1 MAQVRH
7 AGRALAAFDEHA
19 RAGGLEHRG
28 VVPRSAH
35 GRYVPWDRDPV
46 AILDAQNESRLPDL
60 VPLRMQRM
68 AADPFSFYRGTAGI
82 MAADLKRG
90 ISSHLDVVSCGDA
103 HISNF
108 GFFASP
114 LRTLMFDLN
123 DFDEAA
129 VAPFEWDVKRLVT
142 SVIIAARQ
150 NGHSAA
156 SGRRAALA
164 AAAAY
169 RTTLGQ
175 MAELTALQRYYARL
189 DVDLMRRGLD
199 ASTRRVLDRSVAQ
212 AKRRTSESFVAK
224 VTTIDD
230 DGRRMFVDDPPLLSH
245 AALDNRVDVERL
257 FEEYRRTVSPD
268 VAMLL
273 AQHELTDTVRRVVGV
288 GSVGTRCYLV
298 LLTGPRRGSIVLQ
311 IKEAQKSV
319 IGRRAQHEGRR
330 VVANQRILQAVSD
343 VFLGQ
348 LRSDGRDYYV
358 RQFRDM
364 KGSIDV
370 GTLTPAQLATYATGC
385 GTVLA
390 RAHAQ
395 SPQGAAVVG
404 YLGRSDKFDRAVVAW
419 GTAYAD
425 QSLADYERFVAAVGG
440 HA

>member
-7 AGRALAAFDEHA
+7 AGRGLAAFDEHA
-19 RAGGLEHRG
+19 RASGLEHRR

-35 GRYVPWDRDPV
+35 GAYEPGGRDPL
-46 AILDAQNESRLPDL
+46 AILDAQNATRLPDL

-68 AADPFSFYRGTAGI
+68 SADPFSFYRGTAAI
-82 MAADLKRG
+82 MAADLRRG
-90 ISSHLDVVSCGDA
+90 VSTHLDVVSCGDA

-114 LRTLMFDLN
+114 LRTLVFDLN

-142 SVIIAARQ
+142 SVVIAARQ
-150 NGHSAA
+150 NGRSAA
-156 SGRRAALA
+156 SGRSAALA
-164 AAAAY
+164 TARAY
-169 RTTLGQ
+169 RTTMAQ
-175 MAELTALQRYYARL
+175 MADLTALQRYYARL
-189 DVDLMRRGLD
+189 DVDRMRRGLD
-199 ASTRRVLDRSVAQ
+199 ASTRRVLDRSIAQ

-224 VTTIDD
+224 VTTRDA
-230 DGRRMFVDDPPLLSH
+230 DGRRMFIDDPPLLSH
-245 AALDNRVDVERL
+245 AALDARGDVERL

-311 IKEAQKSV
+311 IKEAQRSV

-348 LRSDGRDYYV
+348 LRWEGRDYYV

-370 GTLTPAQLATYATGC
+370 ARLTPAQLETYATGC

-404 YLGRSDKFDRAVVAW
+404 YLGRSDKFDRAIVAW
-419 GTAYAD
+419 STAYAD
-425 QSLADYERFVAAVGG
+425 QSLADYERFTEELARRG
-440 HA
+440 